1 MTKAPIVHVHYGAKA
16 DGFDPLGDH
25 VTMRRECARSQPSQM
40 TELRTGQFKTKLLV
54 CPIISPKIIFCIC
67 TNDLACRR
75 GYYVGLVFRKISL
88 RLDEQKNL
96 TEDAPLIYT

>member
-40 TELRTGQFKTKLLV
+40 TNWPVQ
-54 CPIISPKIIFCIC
+54 
-67 TNDLACRR
+67 N
-75 GYYVGLVFRKISL
+75 
-88 RLDEQKNL
+88 
-96 TEDAPLIYT
+96 